1 MKPTV
6 APQKRRQGDLVKLN
20 GINKQRV
27 NNLIYFPPKKEAHY
41 ADRDFRPF
49 LRLRAKT
56 CLPPTEDILE
66 RKPCLFFIFLLLG

>member
-20 GINKQRV
+20 GVNKQRV
-27 NNLIYFPPKKEAHY
+27 NNLVYFAPKKEVHY

-49 LRLRAKT
+49 LRRRAKT
-56 CLPPTEDILE
+56 RLPPTEDILE